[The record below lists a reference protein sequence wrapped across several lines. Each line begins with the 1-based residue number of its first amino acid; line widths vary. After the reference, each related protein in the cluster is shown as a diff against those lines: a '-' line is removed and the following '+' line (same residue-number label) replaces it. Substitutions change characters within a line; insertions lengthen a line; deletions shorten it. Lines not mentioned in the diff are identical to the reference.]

1 MMMLMKYLFLLT
13 LFISVAEAGE
23 CKLTGITRS
32 CQKLETKF
40 EMGGMDDCLRLA
52 KKTGDDQFFQLVEKD
67 DRLTKTIISFKKDSD
82 VTKDE
87 VSFGDDEACI

>member
-1 MMMLMKYLFLLT
+1 MMDLMKYFILLS
-13 LFISVAEAGE
+13 LIISAAWAGE

-40 EMGGMDDCLRLA
+40 EMSGLDDCLGLA
-52 KKTGDDQFFQLVEKD
+52 RKTGEDQFFQLVEKD

-87 VSFGDDEACI
+87 VSFSDEACI